1 MPSRWIWAKERRGG
15 RVNRSEWSIA
25 PVAAGISA
33 ASRSGLSGGAGGG
46 GAAGVG
52 AAVGA
57 TVMIRD
63 RRGQEAII
71 DDKQIEFKGQDWPG
85 SGSKCQVAV
94 NSYNRVV
101 LLTGQCKDEA
111 GAKAYAERVSKV
123 PKVSRVID
131 EITIG
136 PFASLNRQSEDTLI
150 TSRAKLALVDV
161 DIQGFDPTRVTVITE
176 SGIVYLM
183 GLVTTE
189 EAEAAVD
196 KVRYVPGVTK
206 VVKVFEITN
215 KPTTADAKAT
225 SATAPRLTFAR
236 RQMARRLAAWNPWRA
251 NSWPAALR
259 SRARVS
265 TASRRVGASCGAGRR
280 GSWTSSMCRC
290 ARRCSA
296 GRAPSPA
303 A

>member
-1 MPSRWIWAKERRGG
+1 MPNDRLARTRTAHHGH
-15 RVNRSEWSIA
+15 RPLIA
-25 PVAAGISA
+25 GLALSLALPLLQGCAAALIG
-33 ASRSGLSGGAGGG
+33 
-46 GAAGVG
+46 AGVG

-57 TVMIRD
+57 TVMVRD
-63 RRGQEAII
+63 RRGEDALM
-71 DDKQIEFKGQDWPG
+71 DDKEIEFKSRDWPG
-85 SGSKCQVAV
+85 TQTRCQVAV

-111 GAKAYAERVSKV
+111 GAKAYAERVSRV

-183 GLVTTE
+183 GLVTIE
-189 EAEAAVD
+189 EAEAAVG

-225 SATAPRLTFAR
+225 SATAPTAR
-236 RQMARRLAAWNPWRA
+236 PQAETDGFDQPDNGGDQ
-251 NSWPAALR
+251 ALFPTR
-259 SRARVS
+259 NAIDD
-265 TASRRVGASCGAGRR
+265 T
-280 GSWTSSMCRC
+280 
-290 ARRCSA
+290 
-296 GRAPSPA
+296 PSDPGPDDA
-303 A
+303 L